1 MTCAIKIDP
10 SRLPVPRL
18 EPTKPCRIDPKPTGI
33 TWETSL
39 LNDSNKRKKRKCNPH
54 EWTEEEMDMLVALY
68 HQGVSY
74 TEIAE
79 KLGRSYKACSAK
91 IKRLHET
98 PRKPQ

>member
-1 MTCAIKIDP
+1 MTCAIKCDP
-10 SRLPVPRL
+10 KKLPEPLL

-33 TWETSL
+33 CWETSL
-39 LNDSNKRKKRKCNPH
+39 LNDHNKGKKRKCCPN
-54 EWTEEEMDMLVALY
+54 EWTEEEMDMLVAMY